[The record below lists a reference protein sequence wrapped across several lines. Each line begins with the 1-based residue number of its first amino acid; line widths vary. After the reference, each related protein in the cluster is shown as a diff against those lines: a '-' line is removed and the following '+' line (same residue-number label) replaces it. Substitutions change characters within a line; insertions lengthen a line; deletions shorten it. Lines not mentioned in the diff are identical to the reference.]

1 MTLALSPQRSPTSRS
16 TVESNCPAFT
26 TVAELEIPVSYPSQ
40 NQLGGNARGGAG
52 WHYRRLRQE
61 FASALFSALSAF
73 NVPKATTK
81 RRVWLSRLFKPGK
94 RAYDVANLI
103 GGGKHIVDCL
113 VARAL
118 LIDDS
123 PKWFEGIYAQTASTH
138 DAIRLRFD
146 DI

>member
-1 MTLALSPQRSPTSRS
+1 MA
-16 TVESNCPAFT
+16 

-40 NQLGGNARGGAG
+40 NQLGGNAKGGAG

-61 FASALFSALSAF
+61 FASALCAALAAF
-73 NVPKATTK
+73 KVPKAIGK
-81 RRVWLSRLFKPGK
+81 RRVWLTRIFKPGK

-123 PKWFEGIYAQTASTH
+123 AKYFEGIYAQHAGPS

-146 DI
+146 DVLAL